1 MKLTLKILIGCILV
15 SACQSKITE
24 AHQSVIH
31 SQNSTALSPRI
42 ETWKAM
48 KFGMFIHWGV
58 YSIPAGVWKGKQIEK
73 LGEQIMRHAKIS
85 VDEYEAIAKQFN
97 PVNFDPD
104 AIVKMA
110 KHAGMKYI
118 ILTAKHHDG
127 FAMFE
132 TATTNYDIVDFTPY
146 KKDILKQLADAC
158 KRHNLKLGVYYSTP
172 DWHFNGDD
180 QEINPVDNKISV
192 FGKVSKAN
200 EDYQV
205 AQLKELLSNY
215 GDLVEVFFDMGEPTK
230 AQSKRF
236 KETVLELQPNCLING
251 RVMNDQG
258 DFITMPDNHLPDVPL
273 DTIAWETPGTFYHT
287 WGYKSWVK
295 GAPLDKQIKNQV
307 KKLSKIA
314 SLGGNF
320 LLNIGP
326 KSDGTVVQYE
336 QDVLKGIGEWMAL
349 HAEAIHGTKSTP
361 FQKLDWGYC
370 TQSNQKLYFHL
381 FDYPK
386 DKKLVI
392 PGLVSNISNVY
403 ILADSTKKSLN
414 FNKVNGDVIVN
425 LDGQIN
431 PVLDVL
437 VVEYKQDL
445 IINPPV
451 INSKNGVVNLNDTQ
465 AIKHG
470 KYGKL
475 SYRSIIKDNF
485 RTWDFSVEQT
495 GTYEVMLTY
504 ATKYD
509 EKDFLFEIK
518 DQSIRVNLKGNQKK
532 EKEIEQLFDGN
543 ETKQKKASF
552 SKFKTVKI
560 GELQLVNS
568 EVNHLILKSAK
579 DYQFKYTLKEF
590 HAQDRSH
597 RSLGINVK
605 NLAFKLKE

>member
-1 MKLTLKILIGCILV
+1 
-15 SACQSKITE
+15 
-24 AHQSVIH
+24 
-31 SQNSTALSPRI
+31 
-42 ETWKAM
+42 M

-110 KHAGMKYI
+110 KNAGMKYI

-295 GAPLDKQIKNQV
+295 GAPIDKQIKNQV

-326 KSDGTVVQYE
+326 KSDGSVVQYE
-336 QDVLKGIGEWMAL
+336 QDVLKGIGEWMTL

-370 TQSNQKLYFHL
+370 TQADQKLYFHL
-381 FDYPK
+381 FDY
-386 DKKLVI
+386 
-392 PGLVSNISNVY
+392 
-403 ILADSTKKSLN
+403 
-414 FNKVNGDVIVN
+414 
-425 LDGQIN
+425 
-431 PVLDVL
+431 
-437 VVEYKQDL
+437 
-445 IINPPV
+445 
-451 INSKNGVVNLNDTQ
+451 SK
-465 AIKHG
+465 A
-470 KYGKL
+470 
-475 SYRSIIKDNF
+475 
-485 RTWDFSVEQT
+485 
-495 GTYEVMLTY
+495 
-504 ATKYD
+504 
-509 EKDFLFEIK
+509 
-518 DQSIRVNLKGNQKK
+518 
-532 EKEIEQLFDGN
+532 
-543 ETKQKKASF
+543 
-552 SKFKTVKI
+552 
-560 GELQLVNS
+560 
-568 EVNHLILKSAK
+568 NHS
-579 DYQFKYTLKEF
+579 
-590 HAQDRSH
+590 S
-597 RSLGINVK
+597 
-605 NLAFKLKE
+605 

>member
-1 MKLTLKILIGCILV
+1 MKLTLKIIIGCLLI
-15 SACQSKITE
+15 SACQSQLTQTD
-24 AHQSVIH
+24 QSVIH

-110 KHAGMKYI
+110 KNAGMKYI

-215 GDLVEVFFDMGEPTK
+215 GDLVEVFFDMGEPTN

-326 KSDGTVVQYE
+326 KVM
-336 QDVLKGIGEWMAL
+336 VLWCN
-349 HAEAIHGTKSTP
+349 T
-361 FQKLDWGYC
+361 
-370 TQSNQKLYFHL
+370 
-381 FDYPK
+381 
-386 DKKLVI
+386 
-392 PGLVSNISNVY
+392 
-403 ILADSTKKSLN
+403 
-414 FNKVNGDVIVN
+414 NKM
-425 LDGQIN
+425 
-431 PVLDVL
+431 
-437 VVEYKQDL
+437 
-445 IINPPV
+445 
-451 INSKNGVVNLNDTQ
+451 
-465 AIKHG
+465 
-470 KYGKL
+470 
-475 SYRSIIKDNF
+475 F
-485 RTWDFSVEQT
+485 
-495 GTYEVMLTY
+495 
-504 ATKYD
+504 
-509 EKDFLFEIK
+509 
-518 DQSIRVNLKGNQKK
+518 
-532 EKEIEQLFDGN
+532 
-543 ETKQKKASF
+543 
-552 SKFKTVKI
+552 
-560 GELQLVNS
+560 
-568 EVNHLILKSAK
+568 
-579 DYQFKYTLKEF
+579 
-590 HAQDRSH
+590 
-597 RSLGINVK
+597 
-605 NLAFKLKE
+605 

>member
-1 MKLTLKILIGCILV
+1 MKLTLKIIIGCLLI
-15 SACQSKITE
+15 SACQSQLTQTD
-24 AHQSVIH
+24 QSVIH

-110 KHAGMKYI
+110 KNAGMKYI

-215 GDLVEVFFDMGEPTK
+215 GDLVEVFFDKGEPTN

-326 KSDGTVVQYE
+326 KSDGSVVQYE

-370 TQSNQKLYFHL
+370 TQADQKLYFHL

-386 DKKLVI
+386 DQKLVI
-392 PGLVSNISNVY
+392 PGLVSDISNAY

-414 FNKVNGDVIVN
+414 FNKVNGDVIVDLN
-425 LDGQIN
+425 GQIN

-445 IINPPV
+445 IINPLI
-451 INSKNGVVNLNDTQ
+451 INSENGVVNLNDTQ

-485 RTWDFSVEQT
+485 RTWDFSVEQK
-495 GTYEVMLTY
+495 GTYEVELTY

-509 EKDFLFEIK
+509 EKEFLFEIN
-518 DQSIRVNLKGNQKK
+518 DQSFKVNLKGNQKK
-532 EKEIEQLFDGN
+532 EKEKEQLFDGN

-560 GELQLVNS
+560 GEVQLLNS
-568 EVNHLILKSAK
+568 EVNHLVLKSAK

-605 NLAFKLKE
+605 NLVLS